1 MLTNRWLSAEG
12 SPCTAAP
19 LGSVG
24 GARLALAGSSLISPL
39 QDPAALGNALGG
51 ANVGAGPAGTRRRG
65 RRRRGLW
72 SERGEF
78 GCKRRVHAG
87 SSHPVGG
94 ARGRGDP
101 AEPRERPHGV
111 PSGGAVP
118 RAQTHRAE
126 ALQRVPR
133 AAQTD
138 QETVQSARL
147 PLETPAQL
155 EDQRTGAAAA
165 ELGGLYPGHPIL
177 EPGCAQGTT
186 GIPESSPLAH
196 SPQGQQLGRPGGV
209 PARQQQL
216 TAVPPACYQLLHG
229 SLYLHPIPRASAQR
243 GGERCAPGPLWLQ
256 RQHS

>member
-101 AEPRERPHGV
+101 AEPRERPH
-111 PSGGAVP
+111 
-118 RAQTHRAE
+118 
-126 ALQRVPR
+126 
-133 AAQTD
+133 D

-196 SPQGQQLGRPGGV
+196 SPQGQQLGVSISRGAWHERGPSVVGTGALCSQQRPGGV